1 MREHRACDAE
11 RVETSAGTGLRAT
24 GVADSVCGMSPSFDA
39 ASGLPLGPEARRALD
54 AAIDHGWADP
64 ARLHRDGRV
73 ARQLLDA
80 ARAAVATCIGAL
92 PQEVVFTASGTDAL
106 HAGLLGLARG
116 RRTVGTTVVASAVEH
131 SAVLRAAD
139 WVSSGEDPVLVPVNP
154 HAEVEV
160 KALRR
165 AVRSPGVA
173 LAAVQH
179 VNHEIGAVQP
189 LDQVHAATREAG
201 VPLLVDA
208 CAALGSLPVT
218 PHWDA
223 LAGSAHKWGGP
234 AGVGILAVRTGVRW
248 RSPMPTDEAGRWAGF
263 PNVPGAVAAAT
274 ALEAATAQL
283 GSTSARRARLLATL
297 RERVPS
303 LAPDVLA
310 GSAHK
315 WGGPAGVGILAVRTG
330 VRWRSPMP
338 TDEAGRWA
346 GFPNV
351 PGAVAAA
358 TALEAATAQLGSTS
372 ARRAHLLTALR
383 ERVPHLA
390 PDVLALGR
398 PDSAPHIV
406 CFTILYADG
415 EVLVTELDRAG
426 FAVSSGSACTAD
438 TRRPSHV
445 LAAMGAVTHGNLRV
459 SLPPEATH
467 ADVSGFLDALP
478 AAIAAARAAADRGSA

>member
-1 MREHRACDAE
+1 
-11 RVETSAGTGLRAT
+11 
-24 GVADSVCGMSPSFDA
+24 MSRSFDA

-54 AAIDHGWADP
+54 AALDHGWADP
-64 ARLHRDGRV
+64 VRLHRDGRV

-80 ARAAVATCIGAL
+80 ARASVATCLGAL
-92 PQEVVFTASGTDAL
+92 PQEVTFTGSGTQAL

-116 RRTVGTTVVASAVEH
+116 RRKVGTTVVASAVEH

-139 WVSSGEDPVLVPVNP
+139 WVLPGQDPVLVEVNP
-154 HAEVEV
+154 QAEVEV
-160 KALRR
+160 KAFRKAL
-165 AVRSPGVA
+165 RSPGVA

-179 VNHEIGAVQP
+179 VNHEVGAIQP
-189 LDQVHAATREAG
+189 LDQLHEIARAAG

-218 PHWDA
+218 PHW
-223 LAGSAHKWGGP
+223 
-234 AGVGILAVRTGVRW
+234 
-248 RSPMPTDEAGRWAGF
+248 
-263 PNVPGAVAAAT
+263 
-274 ALEAATAQL
+274 
-283 GSTSARRARLLATL
+283 
-297 RERVPS
+297 
-303 LAPDVLA
+303 DVLA

-346 GFPNV
+346 GFPDV

-358 TALEAATAQLGSTS
+358 TALEVATASLGQTS
-372 ARRAHLLTALR
+372 VHRARLLRMLR
-383 ERVPHLA
+383 ERVPELA

-398 PDSAPHIV
+398 PDSAPHII
-406 CFTILYADG
+406 CFTVLYADG

-438 TRRPSHV
+438 THRPSHV
-445 LAAMGAVTHGNLRV
+445 LAAMGAITHGNLRV
-459 SLPPEATH
+459 SLPPDATKD
-467 ADVSGFLDALP
+467 DVAGFLVALP
-478 AAIAAARAAADRGSA
+478 AAIAAARASADRASS

>member
-1 MREHRACDAE
+1 
-11 RVETSAGTGLRAT
+11 
-24 GVADSVCGMSPSFDA
+24 MSRSFDA
-39 ASGLPLGPEARRALD
+39 ASGLPLRPEARRALD

-80 ARAAVATCIGAL
+80 ARASVATCIGAL
-92 PQEVVFTASGTDAL
+92 PQEVVFTASGTQAV

-116 RRTVGTTVVASAVEH
+116 RRKVGTTVVAGAVEH

-139 WVSSGEDPVLVPVNP
+139 WVSSGEEPVLVPVNP
-154 HAEVEV
+154 NAEVEV

-165 AVRSPGVA
+165 SLRSPGVA

-179 VNHEIGAVQP
+179 VNHEVGAIQP
-189 LDQVHAATREAG
+189 LDQVHAAAQEAG

-218 PHWDA
+218 PHW
-223 LAGSAHKWGGP
+223 
-234 AGVGILAVRTGVRW
+234 
-248 RSPMPTDEAGRWAGF
+248 
-263 PNVPGAVAAAT
+263 
-274 ALEAATAQL
+274 
-283 GSTSARRARLLATL
+283 
-297 RERVPS
+297 
-303 LAPDVLA
+303 DVLA

-330 VRWRSPMP
+330 VRWRSPVP

-358 TALEAATAQLGSTS
+358 TALEAATAELGPTS
-372 ARRAHLLTALR
+372 VHRARLRTILR
-383 ERVPHLA
+383 ERVPRLA
-390 PDVLALGR
+390 PDILALGR
-398 PDSAPHIV
+398 TDGAPHIM

-426 FAVSSGSACTAD
+426 WAVSSGSACTAD

-459 SLPPEATH
+459 SLPPDATE

-478 AAIAAARAAADRGSA
+478 AAIAAARASADRASS